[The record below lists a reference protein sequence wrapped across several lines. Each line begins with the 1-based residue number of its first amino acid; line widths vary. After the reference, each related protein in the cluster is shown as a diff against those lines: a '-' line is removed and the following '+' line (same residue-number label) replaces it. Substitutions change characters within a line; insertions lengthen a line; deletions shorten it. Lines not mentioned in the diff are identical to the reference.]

1 MKKLAFHNSLRWKMI
16 ILPIL
21 TTSPVHFCFQGLGE
35 CNFLNLGVKGLTH
48 LSGLRSMQTCWC
60 TCWRKDG
67 GLSWTTCCILSRVW
81 KCAIKKF
88 SVSIIMW
95 DDRAPIETKMHIKE
109 LAKPFKMWL
118 AGLIGTRIDLILVHN
133 QRVVCW
139 RWKDKSKPGL
149 LAIRIGETCI
159 IHTHTSLAT

>member
-1 MKKLAFHNSLRWKMI
+1 MLNFPCNLARNIASHSMKKLAFHNSLRWKMI

-95 DDRAPIETKMHIKE
+95 DDRAPIATKMHSKWTDWNQDRSHFGSQPESGMLKDERIK
-109 LAKPFKMWL
+109 ASQVYWQYVSGKP
-118 AGLIGTRIDLILVHN
+118 V
-133 QRVVCW
+133 
-139 RWKDKSKPGL
+139 
-149 LAIRIGETCI
+149 
-159 IHTHTSLAT
+159 